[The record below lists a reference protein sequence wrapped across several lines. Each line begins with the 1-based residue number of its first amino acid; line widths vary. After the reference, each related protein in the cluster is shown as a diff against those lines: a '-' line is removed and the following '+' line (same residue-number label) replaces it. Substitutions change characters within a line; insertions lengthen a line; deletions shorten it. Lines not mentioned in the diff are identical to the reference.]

1 MNSEIT
7 NFLRAFNDI
16 TAPFGFII
24 TISTFVLARATKVKL
39 DESKEIGLFSEEA
52 NQFLGRLNAIK
63 IFLDQMD
70 NRFATV
76 PEYIIKNVSDIVSE
90 MEHSYPTLSKKN
102 KVFSKPIKQ
111 FKKLQ
116 RYHFVEYID
125 FIDSFNALYSILS
138 NRKDLK

>member
-16 TAPFGFII
+16 TAPLGFII
-24 TISTFVLARATKVKL
+24 TILTFVLARATKVKL

-76 PEYIIKNVSDIVSE
+76 PEYIIKNVSDMVSE
-90 MEHSYPTLSKKN
+90 MEHSDPTLSKKN

-116 RYHFVEYID
+116 RYHFVKYID

>member
-16 TAPFGFII
+16 TAPLGFII
-24 TISTFVLARATKVKL
+24 TILTFVLARATKVKL

-116 RYHFVEYID
+116 RYHFVKYID

>member
-24 TISTFVLARATKVKL
+24 TISTFVLAQATKVKL

-116 RYHFVEYID
+116 RYHFVKYID

>member
-24 TISTFVLARATKVKL
+24 TILTFVLARATKVKL

-52 NQFLGRLNAIK
+52 NQYLGRLNAVK

-76 PEYIIKNVSDIVSE
+76 PEYIIKNVSGIVSE

-102 KVFSKPIKQ
+102 KIFSKPIKQ

-116 RYHFVEYID
+116 RYHFVKYID
-125 FIDSFNALYSILS
+125 FIDPFNALYSILS

>member
-90 MEHSYPTLSKKN
+90 IEHSYPTLSKKN

-116 RYHFVEYID
+116 RYHFVKYID

>member
-16 TAPFGFII
+16 TAPLGFII
-24 TISTFVLARATKVKL
+24 TILTFVLARATKVKL

-70 NRFATV
+70 NRFATI

-116 RYHFVEYID
+116 RYHFVKYID

>member
-16 TAPFGFII
+16 TAPLGFII
-24 TISTFVLARATKVKL
+24 TILTFVLARATKVKL

-70 NRFATV
+70 NRFATI

-116 RYHFVEYID
+116 RYHFVKYIN

>member
-116 RYHFVEYID
+116 RYHFVKYID

>member
-1 MNSEIT
+1 MISEII
-7 NFLRAFNDI
+7 NFLRVFNDI

-52 NQFLGRLNAIK
+52 NQFLGRLSAIK